1 MKCQKSL
8 DMTLSFFNAN
18 ALIVT
23 HCSTNATVSLL
34 SLILLSLRLCHQWLG
49 EISGFRTQF
58 VPIWVVVLGGG
69 FWVTVIM
76 VEIMVDFNV
85 FWVVVIFKF
94 GYSGW
99 WVGLGLSVVI
109 VVGGGRLAVSG

>member
-1 MKCQKSL
+1 MAL
-8 DMTLSFFNAN
+8 AFFNAN
-18 ALIVT
+18 ALIVI
-23 HCSTNATVSLL
+23 HCSTNATLSLL

>member
-1 MKCQKSL
+1 
-8 DMTLSFFNAN
+8 MTLAFFNAN

-23 HCSTNATVSLL
+23 HCSTNTTLSLL

-94 GYSGW
+94 GFSGW
-99 WVGLGLSVVI
+99 LVGLGLSVVI